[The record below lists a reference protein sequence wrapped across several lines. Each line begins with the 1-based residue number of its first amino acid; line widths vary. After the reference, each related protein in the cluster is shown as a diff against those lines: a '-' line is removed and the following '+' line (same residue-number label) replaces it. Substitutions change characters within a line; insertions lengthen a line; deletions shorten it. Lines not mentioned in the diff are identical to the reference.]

1 MSLEI
6 SHVMR
11 ESQLWPGKAL
21 KLMWGKQFS
30 GEPHSDVGDLALPWE
45 PPSLMETHTLPW
57 GIEALKKQNMCG
69 QKSYSK
75 LDSTGFRSCF
85 LVWRQTLPGRVVP
98 CPHVRSLSSKRF
110 HQQLS

>member
-6 SHVMR
+6 SHVM

-21 KLMWGKQFS
+21 KLMWGKQFL

-57 GIEALKKQNMCG
+57 GIEALKKQKATLSLTPLGLDPVFWCG
-69 QKSYSK
+69 GK
-75 LDSTGFRSCF
+75 
-85 LVWRQTLPGRVVP
+85 P
-98 CPHVRSLSSKRF
+98 SLGGWSPAPM
-110 HQQLS
+110 